1 MKNQRNHVE
10 KPVEYVFRSFRFFRL
25 IEQDS
30 NLTAYLT
37 SSFGIMNFY
46 MPNLSLDLCVQKK
59 GLIDKKF

>member
-10 KPVEYVFRSFRFFRL
+10 KPVEYVFRSCRL

-46 MPNLSLDLCVQKK
+46 MPNLSLDFMCPKK
-59 GLIDKKF
+59 FLIDKKF

>member
-10 KPVEYVFRSFRFFRL
+10 KPVEYVLRSCRL
-25 IEQDS
+25 NEQDS

-46 MPNLSLDLCVQKK
+46 MPNLYGFMCPKK
-59 GLIDKKF
+59 KV

>member
-10 KPVEYVFRSFRFFRL
+10 KPVEYVFRSCRL
-25 IEQDS
+25 IEQD
-30 NLTAYLT
+30 LTAYLT

-46 MPNLSLDLCVQKK
+46 MPNLSLDLCVQTK

>member
-1 MKNQRNHVE
+1 MRNQRNHAE
-10 KPVEYVFRSFRFFRL
+10 KPVEYVFRSCRL